1 MSKHLERRFSTSQIE
16 IRQAVTGIVTVRGL
30 AAAYNHEAHGE
41 VIRSSAFTKT
51 LAESDDVRLLVNHDG
66 VPLARTKSGTLR
78 LTSDDVGLWI
88 EADLDPSNPTA
99 RELISAMERGDIDQM
114 SFAFLP
120 IKDQRDAAGVRNI
133 LEARLFDVSIVT
145 FPWYDVTSV
154 ELLSAP
160 AVELCLRS
168 LSDEDRAAVLANI
181 ADVAPETRDEAEPEP
196 VADEPAEPVEDPQIE
211 EARAADRLLE
221 ARRLLGFDPA
231 A

>member
-1 MSKHLERRFSTSQIE
+1 MSKHIERRFSTSQIE
-16 IRQAVTGIVTVRGL
+16 IRQSPDGIVTVRGL
-30 AAAYNHEAHGE
+30 AAAYDYPAHGE

-78 LTSDDVGLWI
+78 LSSDDTGLWI
-88 EADLDPSNPTA
+88 EADLDPTNPTA

-114 SFAFLP
+114 SFAFQMV
-120 IKDQRDAAGVRNI
+120 KEKRDADGLRNI

-145 FPWYDVTSV
+145 FPWYDITSV

-160 AVELCLRS
+160 AVEMCLRS
-168 LSDEDRAAVLANI
+168 LSAEERATIIANV
-181 ADVAPETRDEAEPEP
+181 ADVAPGAADDIEPDEA
-196 VADEPAEPVEDPQIE
+196 PAEPVEDPQIE
-211 EARAADRLLE
+211 SARAADRLLE
-221 ARRLLGFDPA
+221 ARRLLGLDPA

>member
-1 MSKHLERRFSTSQIE
+1 MSKHIERRFSTSQIE
-16 IRQAVTGIVTVRGL
+16 IRQSPDGIVTVRGL
-30 AAAYNHEAHGE
+30 AAAYDYPAHGE

-78 LTSDDVGLWI
+78 LSSDDTGLWI
-88 EADLDPSNPTA
+88 EADLDPTNPTA

-114 SFAFLP
+114 SFAFQMV
-120 IKDQRDAAGVRNI
+120 KEKRDADGLRNI

-145 FPWYDVTSV
+145 FPWYDITSV

-160 AVELCLRS
+160 AVEMCLRS
-168 LSDEDRAAVLANI
+168 LSAEDRAAIIANV
-181 ADVAPETRDEAEPEP
+181 ADVAPDAADDIEPEP
-196 VADEPAEPVEDPQIE
+196 APAEPVEDPQIE
-211 EARAADRLLE
+211 AARAADRLLE
-221 ARRLLGFDPA
+221 ARKLLGLDPA